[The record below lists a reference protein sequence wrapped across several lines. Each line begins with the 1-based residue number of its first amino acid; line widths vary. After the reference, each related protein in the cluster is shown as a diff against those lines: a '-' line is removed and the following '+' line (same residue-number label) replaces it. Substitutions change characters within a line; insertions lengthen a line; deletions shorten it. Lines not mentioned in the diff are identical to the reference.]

1 MDRRSL
7 DPADVAAGVIFV
19 AFGLW
24 FGLQSLGLETG
35 TTLRMGPGYFP
46 AVLSVLLV
54 LLGMAVVAGGLRSA
68 GGPIGTL
75 ALRGIL
81 FILPAPIFFGLTVKG
96 AGFVPAIFFT
106 TLIACFA
113 TSRMKPLHGLALA
126 AGVTVFSTLVFVQGL
141 GLPFRLLGTWFDP
154 ATPGAGG

>member
-1 MDRRSL
+1 MDRRSF

-24 FGLQSLGLETG
+24 FGLQSLGLEMG
-35 TTLRMGPGYFP
+35 TTLKMGPGYFP

-54 LLGMAVVAGGLRSA
+54 VLGVAVLVEGLRNA
-68 GGPIGTL
+68 GEPIGPL

-96 AGFVPAIFFT
+96 AGFVPSLFFT

-113 TSRMKPLHGLALA
+113 TSKMKPLHALALA

-154 ATPGAGG
+154 AVPGVGG